1 MQPTTKISELGD
13 GGLLQAT
20 DNLVIVR
27 GVGNYKITGD
37 NIIADASETLKG
49 KIEIATQAETDAGID
64 DLKAITP
71 LKFVEGLKN
80 SSLATTTQKGVTQL
94 VTPAEYFNKDNV
106 KVITPR
112 DVANDVRLARFSVGN
127 SATGLTVAVAPNGTY
142 NLLTAFLEANE
153 VQNGNIPIIYKNTAN
168 VVQNTILDEANDK
181 FLFPSNLNTFNL
193 AYVPYLIRVIF
204 TINIPI
210 IPNDRSTEFTI
221 AIRRVIDNSEVAS
234 TTFFKATGPAVTNK
248 QYTAI
253 LKTFVNS
260 ETDPYVLDGCRVF
273 IENNSG
279 SETQITLTSVNIRI
293 FRD

>member
-13 GGLLQAT
+13 GGLLQTT
-20 DNLVIVR
+20 DELIIRR
-27 GVGNYKITGD
+27 GAGNYKVNGG
-37 NIIADASETLKG
+37 NILADASETLKG
-49 KIEIATQAETDAGID
+49 KIEIATQTETDIGID

-94 VTPAEYFNKDNV
+94 VTPAEYFNKNNT
-106 KVITPR
+106 KAITSN
-112 DVANDVRLARFSVGN
+112 DISNDVRLARFSIGN
-127 SATGLTVAVAPNGTY
+127 SATGLTQAVTVGGSY
-142 NLLTAFLEANE
+142 NFLISFLSTNE
-153 VQNGNIPIIYKNTAN
+153 TQASNIPIVYKTTAN
-168 VVQNTILDEANDK
+168 ATQSNFLDDVNDK

-193 AYVPYLIRVIF
+193 TYVPYLIRVIF
-204 TINIPI
+204 TLDIPI

-234 TTFFKATGPAVTNK
+234 TTFFKGTGSAVTNK

-260 ETDPYVLDGCRVF
+260 EADPYVLDGCRVF
-273 IENNSG
+273 IENSAG
-279 SETQITLTSVNIRI
+279 SETAITLKSVNLRI